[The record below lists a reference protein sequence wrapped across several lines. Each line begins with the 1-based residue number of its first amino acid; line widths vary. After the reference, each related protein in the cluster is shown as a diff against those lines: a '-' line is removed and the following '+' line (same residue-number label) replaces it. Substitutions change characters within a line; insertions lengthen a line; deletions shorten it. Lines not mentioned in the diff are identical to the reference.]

1 MQNPEDDGT
10 RRAKNIAA
18 IVYLC
23 IMTFL
28 VGGSYI
34 HQHRHE
40 QPFQQLLQAL
50 GIASRNEG

>member
-1 MQNPEDDGT
+1 MRTPEDDGS

-50 GIASRNEG
+50 GILSNKEG